1 MMTVYN
7 NISALHMLGVKMS
20 SISSNIANLETDNY
34 KKTKATISEGE
45 SPGNVSVEITRDD
58 SAGHKVYESY
68 GGELVERELSN
79 VNIVEEF
86 TQIMTTKHSF
96 EANLKYLQSVDEML
110 GKVVDIIG

>member
-20 SISSNIANLETDNY
+20 SISSNIANLETDSY

-45 SPGNVSVEITRDD
+45 SPGSVSIEINRDD

-79 VNIVEEF
+79 VNIVEEYA
-86 TQIMTTKHSF
+86 QIMTTKRSF